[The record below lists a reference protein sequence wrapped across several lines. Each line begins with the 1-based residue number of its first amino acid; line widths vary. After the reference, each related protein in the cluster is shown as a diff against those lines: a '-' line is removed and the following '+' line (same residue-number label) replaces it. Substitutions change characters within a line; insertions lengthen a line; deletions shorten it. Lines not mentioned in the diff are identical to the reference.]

1 APLLF
6 AELSLPEFPYA
17 VATDASME
25 GFGVVASTLPA
36 GKAAALDSIS
46 GEDSVF
52 IKNINW
58 RTIMSKQWVNKSEH
72 INVLEL
78 RAVILALKW
87 VLSYRQSLST
97 RLLLIGDS
105 TSVIGAVRKGRTSAF
120 NLLVRLRTLAALLL

>member
-1 APLLF
+1 
-6 AELSLPEFPYA
+6 
-17 VATDASME
+17 
-25 GFGVVASTLPA
+25 
-36 GKAAALDSIS
+36 
-46 GEDSVF
+46 
-52 IKNINW
+52 
-58 RTIMSKQWVNKSEH
+58 MSKQWVNKSEH

-120 NLLVRLRTLAALLL
+120 NLLVRLRTLAALLLASGVRLAMEWCLSELNTADFPSRNFPRYDV